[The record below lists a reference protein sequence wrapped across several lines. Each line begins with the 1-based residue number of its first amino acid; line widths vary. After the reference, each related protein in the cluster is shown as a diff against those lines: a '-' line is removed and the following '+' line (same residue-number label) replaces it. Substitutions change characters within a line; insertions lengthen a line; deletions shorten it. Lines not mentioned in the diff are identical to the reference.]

1 MDLLQALKPCAWA
14 EVCNDAF
21 FKAEIAEFTRN
32 DWARY
37 SDGFLEL
44 YWMGGEL

>member
-1 MDLLQALKPCAWA
+1 MDLLQALKHYAWA

-21 FKAEIAEFTRN
+21 FKAEIAEFHRH

-37 SDGFLEL
+37 DDGFLGL